1 MTPIEIVKAVV
12 STLDKKLA
20 RDIEVLKI
28 EDITA
33 ISDYFVIC
41 TGTSNTHVKTL
52 KEELEFQLEQKGE
65 RVHHIEGHG
74 GDSWVLLDYLSVVV
88 HVFTEEARNF
98 YSLDRVWGDA
108 ERISIDQFIEGEN

>member
-1 MTPIEIVKAVV
+1 MTPIELVKAIVNV
-12 STLDKKLA
+12 LDKKIA

-28 EDITA
+28 EDITSL
-33 ISDYFVIC
+33 SDYFVIC
-41 TGTSNTHVKTL
+41 SGTSNTHVKTL
-52 KEELEFQLEQKGE
+52 KEELEFQLEKLGE

-98 YSLDRVWGDA
+98 YQLDRVWGDA
-108 ERISIDQFIEGEN
+108 EKIDVDQFIEGEN